1 MNEWIDILEW
11 YDECH
16 NIFDKYRSLEA
27 KRSNLSAEAFDFE
40 EKGLQET
47 TITLFIRGAAFHSHN
62 NSIGIEKFSRLDIR
76 SLVNVP
82 DFDSSKICQVDFEK
96 VQHSQYF
103 TSIYDRLLDYDD
115 DLGPRGIS
123 FLLKIW
129 AWRNETI
136 SILSNVQEKNPK
148 QRFTHVH
155 GKRVLELTKSL
166 PKAFSVFVES
176 DSFLT
181 SLYSRNFLPI
191 ETLVRKGNMI
201 LDEIAIIRNELAAN
215 GVSITSETL
224 EQNSVMLRN
233 VRSNM
238 KTYNTE
244 GLVLEN
250 NYLSLIEKHIREVNW
265 LRNIYANPILKDKR
279 GADNVNVSASR
290 LPSTTIIQY
299 LEKAPSRCKTIEND
313 ESTLSFEL
321 KAAYNRLSKIKDQIT
336 KWQDDVQNYL
346 PRALRLSKRRVGQE
360 RSLAFTNLQD
370 LDIVTESELQ
380 GFLQDPVLKYV
391 SMNEEVVIQEALVF
405 TSFMAERMLFIFGED
420 HQGIDSDRCKI
431 PEFPSLLG
439 INGEFYLQRL
449 IKSAAFD
456 ELKKE
461 LDSMETFANSLPVKT
476 VDKITYH
483 WILEAVKWVEKVAS
497 ALYVPVSKEIQFEQS
512 FISLE
517 DSISLIN
524 EASKLFF
531 EMSSESKKYLLAH
544 RLSISARASTGKIHV
559 KNCKGGSNHSIG
571 CSVLRWL
578 AFCYNGMRNDLAT
591 SEYWMK
597 RCETIL
603 NKKRSEEIAIYEN
616 LFLEV
621 RNHLIIVP
629 PLQLLSG
636 LRRVKTSIQST
647 NERDHS
653 KEEVVGQ
660 FNHDLIIAFK
670 NEVPKTHE
678 LNLFPCG

>member
-27 KRSNLSAEAFDFE
+27 KRANMSAEAFDFE
-40 EKGLQET
+40 EKALQEA

-62 NSIGIEKFSRLDIR
+62 NSIGVEKFSRLDIR

-82 DFDSSKICQVDFEK
+82 DFDSSKICQVEFEK

-166 PKAFSVFVES
+166 PKAFSVFAES

-181 SLYSRNFLPI
+181 SLYNRNFLPI
-191 ETLVRKGNMI
+191 ETLVRKGDMI
-201 LDEIAIIRNELAAN
+201 LDEIAIIRNEMAAN
-215 GVSITSETL
+215 DVSITSETL

-233 VRSNM
+233 VRSNV
-238 KTYNTE
+238 KTCNTE

-250 NYLSLIEKHIREVNW
+250 HYLSLIEKYIREVNW
-265 LRNIYANPILKDKR
+265 LRNIYANPILKDRR

-380 GFLQDPVLKYV
+380 GFQQDPVLKYV

-497 ALYVPVSKEIQFEQS
+497 ALYVPVSEEIQFEQS

-531 EMSSESKKYLLAH
+531 EMPSESKKYLLAH

-571 CSVLRWL
+571 CTVLRWL

-591 SEYWMK
+591 SEYWIK

-603 NKKRSEEIAIYEN
+603 NKKRTEEIAVYEN

-629 PLQLLSG
+629 PLQLLSE

-678 LNLFPCG
+678 LNLFPYG